1 MMVVVPLPASSH
13 VVMPID
19 TLPMLA
25 AFYLALTPEGSEA
38 SITQTWMGQVSV
50 IDLSSI
56 QVGRVDR
63 RNCPESSPA
72 PRGHVDRHLGGVA
85 NDSSYPQVIAD

>member
-1 MMVVVPLPASSH
+1 
-13 VVMPID
+13 
-19 TLPMLA
+19 MLA

-56 QVGRVDR
+56 QVADSIDVIAPSLPWHLAFTSTGTFARVAT
-63 RNCPESSPA
+63 ESCYA
-72 PRGHVDRHLGGVA
+72 
-85 NDSSYPQVIAD
+85 QVIAD